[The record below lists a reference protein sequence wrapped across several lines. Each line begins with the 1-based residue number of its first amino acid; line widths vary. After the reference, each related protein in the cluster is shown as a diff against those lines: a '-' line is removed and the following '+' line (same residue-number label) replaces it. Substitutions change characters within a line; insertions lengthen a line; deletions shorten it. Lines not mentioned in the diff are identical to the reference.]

1 MNNFLFHVYH
11 DENISWRST
20 LEIQRK
26 EIPGMSRILAEIV
39 KDNPGERYINNA
51 KHLQRRLEEQEKAIG
66 KITMK
71 IDLQQSKLEVDEDE
85 AKTGFSSLDTLYGQE
100 ELRDEVLKFEKSFL
114 DFKQNFHHYL
124 LTML

>member
-11 DENISWRST
+11 DENDSWRST

-71 IDLQQSKLEVDEDE
+71 IDLQQSKLEVDENED
-85 AKTGFSSLDTLYGQE
+85 KNGFSSLDTLYGQE